1 MCSIRI
7 GRGAAET
14 AAFATPSLKSRSEPD
29 RPDWS
34 IHLETGAGLLQ
45 RIGMLAAKRLLMRE
59 IKLSGREAAVV
70 RAIGFAESMLGA
82 EILDSTRMEPEDVGD
97 TLNGLIAA
105 GFVETIPYA
114 EQVDLAEMPSTAF
127 EVNPAYVHE
136 LRNAIS
142 RR

>member
-1 MCSIRI
+1 V
-7 GRGAAET
+7 
-14 AAFATPSLKSRSEPD
+14 
-29 RPDWS
+29 RPQPP
-34 IHLETGAGLLQ
+34 ILQ
-45 RIGMLAAKRLLMRE
+45 RSLPPVRPICLENRGSYPTGLRKTGILAAKKRHMRD

-114 EQVDLAEMPSTAF
+114 EQVDLAEMPATAF

-136 LRNAIS
+136 LRVAIS